1 MLLTFATVLICVLFL
16 LRPLQKN
23 AFFMVYFA
31 LMMGAAY
38 LTEYAGYH
46 FAPFSK
52 QSFLM
57 FLPWHFLL
65 INVVTVLAYGA
76 DKNAAKKGNWRI
88 PEAQLHLLEFL
99 GGSPGAF
106 LAQRVFHHKTKKKS
120 FQISFLFVL
129 ALQIVI
135 VYYVLKILRLI

>member
-1 MLLTFATVLICVLFL
+1 MLLTFAAVLIGVMFL

-23 AFFMVYFA
+23 AFFMMYFA
-31 LMMGAAY
+31 FMMGAAY
-38 LTEYAGYH
+38 ITEYVGYR

-57 FLPWHFLL
+57 FLPWHFIW
-65 INVVTVLAYGA
+65 INFVTVLAYGV
-76 DKNAAKKGNWRI
+76 DKNAAKKGTWRI
-88 PEAQLHLLEFL
+88 PETQLHLLEFL

-106 LAQRVFHHKTKKKS
+106 LAQRIFHHKTKKKT

>member
-1 MLLTFATVLICVLFL
+1 MLITFGAVLIAVMFL
-16 LRPLQKN
+16 IRPLQRN
-23 AFFMVYFA
+23 AFFTIYFA
-31 LMMGAAY
+31 LMMGAAF
-38 LTEYAGYH
+38 LTEYVGYH

-65 INVVTVLAYGA
+65 INFMTIVAYGV
-76 DKNAAKKGNWRI
+76 DKKAAQKGQWRV
-88 PEAQLHLLEFL
+88 PEMQLHLMELF

-106 LAQRVFHHKTKKKS
+106 LAQRLFRHKIKKKS

-135 VYYVLKILRLI
+135 VYYVFKMLHMF